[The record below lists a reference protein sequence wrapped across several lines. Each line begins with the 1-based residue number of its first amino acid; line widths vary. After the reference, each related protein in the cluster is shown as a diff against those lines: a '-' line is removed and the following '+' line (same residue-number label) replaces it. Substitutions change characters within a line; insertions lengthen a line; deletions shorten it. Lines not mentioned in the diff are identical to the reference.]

1 MLKTDISQK
10 IDLIFQTTSS
20 IVSLSVQPL
29 ERMNVICD
37 IANFY
42 ALHATA
48 PLYSYIWNPG
58 FGEFRFIL
66 CQSKN
71 CEKETCIITAFKHE
85 TPRLNIIEALE
96 FITYSDESGLYF
108 VEYTGALLASR
119 DNKNNA
125 QIESTIVNLF
135 SELKYSAVT
144 KKVVLINLDNLALPV
159 YLMDLIPEINIPLPD
174 LSITTKLVSNLVS
187 SFDFNHEEITAISTM
202 ARGLSTEEI
211 KAAINYSIVT
221 LQSSNLNPKTHIENV
236 LLSNK
241 ILRLKRLGMQLIES
255 PIVPDVGGLDNLK
268 SIIDK
273 VKIDYSEDARH
284 HKIPLPKGLLLVGPP
299 GTGKTLSA
307 NVIAKKLGF
316 PLVIADVGS
325 VVEGGPQFLRELIQ
339 RLEAMEQAVAYFDE
353 LDKLFTIDSGGED
366 NNSGRTRAILG
377 TLLTWLQEKRS
388 KIYVVGTLN
397 RLKALPPELTRKG
410 RFDELIYVDFPNAGE
425 RRDVMRLH
433 LARFDHR
440 FKKGEDPYSLSEWR
454 NIINN
459 TNKCT
464 SSELAAIVEGA
475 AADLSRSLL
484 IRGESANLEVS
495 PSSLLTFR
503 AQITPLFFRDTDRI
517 IALENEARI
526 YCKPASS
533 PDNSAYAPETSSL
546 WGGKK

>member
-1 MLKTDISQK
+1 MEENDISQK
-10 IDLIFQTTSS
+10 IDLIFRTTSN
-20 IVSLSVQPL
+20 IISLSVQPL
-29 ERMNVICD
+29 ERMNIISEV
-37 IANFY
+37 ANFY
-42 ALHATA
+42 ALNDTA
-48 PLYSYIWNPG
+48 PLHSYIWNPG
-58 FGEFRFIL
+58 FGEFRFIT
-66 CQSKN
+66 
-71 CEKETCIITAFKHE
+71 CEILAGKDTCKITTFKHE
-85 TPRLNIIEALE
+85 TPKLDIIGALE
-96 FITYSDESGLYF
+96 FIISTSEPGLYF
-108 VEYTGALLASR
+108 VEYTGALLANR
-119 DNKNNA
+119 DKNNA
-125 QIESTIVNLF
+125 QLESVIVNLS
-135 SELKYSAVT
+135 SELKYSRT
-144 KKVVLINLDNLALPV
+144 SKKVILINLDNLALPV
-159 YLMDLIPEINIPLPD
+159 YLMDLIPLVNIPLPNF
-174 LSITTKLVSNLVS
+174 SVTTKLVSSLIS
-187 SFDFNHEEITAISTM
+187 SFDFNHAEITAISTV

-211 KAAINYSIVT
+211 KAAMNYSIVT
-221 LQSSNLNPKTHIENV
+221 LESSCLNPKAHIENV
-236 LLSNK
+236 LLENK
-241 ILRLKRLGMQLIES
+241 ITRLKRLGMQLIES

-388 KIYVVGTLN
+388 KIYVIGTLN

-410 RFDELIYVDFPNAGE
+410 RFDELLYVDFPNAGE
-425 RRDVMRLH
+425 RRDVIRLH

-440 FKKGEDPYSLSEWR
+440 FKKGEDPYTLSEWR

-464 SSELAAIVEGA
+464 SSELAAIVEA
-475 AADLSRSLL
+475 AAAHLSRSLL
-484 IRGESANLEVS
+484 LRGKSAPIEVN
-495 PSSLLTFR
+495 PTSLLTER

-533 PDNSAYAPETSSL
+533 PDNSVYAPETSSL

>member
-1 MLKTDISQK
+1 MITTNISEK
-10 IDLIFQTTSS
+10 IDLIFKTTSS
-20 IVSLSVQPL
+20 IVLLCVQPL
-29 ERMNVICD
+29 ERMNIIC
-37 IANFY
+37 AVASFY
-42 ALHATA
+42 TTNDTA

-58 FGEFRFIL
+58 FGEFRFIA
-66 CQSKN
+66 
-71 CEKETCIITAFKHE
+71 CEILTGEETCKITTFKHE
-85 TPRLNIIEALE
+85 TPKLDIISALE
-96 FITYSDESGLYF
+96 FIISTSEPGLYF
-108 VEYTGALLASR
+108 VEYTGALLANP
-119 DNKNNA
+119 DKNNA
-125 QIESTIVNLF
+125 QLESVIVNLS
-135 SELKYSAVT
+135 SELKYSRTT
-144 KKVVLINLDNLALPV
+144 KKVILINLDNLALPG
-159 YLMDLIPEINIPLPD
+159 YLMDLIPLVNIPLPNF
-174 LSITTKLVSNLVS
+174 SVTTKLVSSLVS
-187 SFDFNHEEITAISTM
+187 SFDFNHAEITAISTM

-211 KAAINYSIVT
+211 KAAMNYATTT
-221 LQSSNLNPKTHIENV
+221 LESSSLNPKVHIENV
-236 LLSNK
+236 LLENK
-241 ILRLKRLGMQLIES
+241 ITRLKRLGMQLISS

-273 VKIDYSEDARH
+273 VKIDYSEEARR

-325 VVEGGPQFLRELIQ
+325 VVEGGPQFLRDLIQ

-410 RFDELIYVDFPNAGE
+410 RFDELLYVDFPNAGE
-425 RRDVMRLH
+425 RRDVIRLH

-464 SSELAAIVEGA
+464 SSELAAIVEA
-475 AADLSRSLL
+475 AAAHLSRSLL
-484 IRGESANLEVS
+484 HIRGSALIEVD
-495 PSSLLTFR
+495 PSILLTQR

-533 PDNSAYAPETSSL
+533 PDNSVYAPETSSL